1 MPDQAARLD
10 AVLQRFQ
17 EQAARAAELKKQIAN
32 LRGHARNADGSVT
45 VTVAPSGAVLGLQLS
60 PQAMRRS
67 HTALQQEIL
76 GAIRSATL
84 QAAAALDQTVEP
96 VLGER
101 AGQFREA
108 FNAHV
113 EPIGPSAPPPASSMP
128 APGRPQPDQA
138 QQPPQMPQPPQNT
151 RNRTRPPAVEDD
163 DFGGPILRRE

>member
-17 EQAARAAELKKQIAN
+17 EQAARAAELKDQIAN

-76 GAIRSATL
+76 GAIRSATQ
-84 QAAAALDQTVEP
+84 QAAAALNQTVEP

-101 AGQFREA
+101 AEQFREA

-113 EPIGPSAPPPASSMP
+113 EPLGPSAPPPASSLAGPGQPGQP
-128 APGRPQPDQA
+128 A
-138 QQPPQMPQPPQNT
+138 QPPQMPQPPQNA
-151 RNRTRPPAVEDD
+151 RNRANPRAVEDD

>member
-1 MPDQAARLD
+1 M
-10 AVLQRFQ
+10 LQRFQ
-17 EQAARAAELKKQIAN
+17 EQAARAAELKEQIAN

-76 GAIRSATL
+76 GAIRSATQ
-84 QAAAALDQTVEP
+84 QAAAALNQTVEP

-101 AGQFREA
+101 AEQFREA

-113 EPIGPSAPPPASSMP
+113 DPLGPSAPPTASTMA
-128 APGRPQPDQA
+128 APGQPA
-138 QQPPQMPQPPQNT
+138 APGPAQPPQTPQPT
-151 RNRTRPPAVEDD
+151 RNRTNPRAVEDD

>member
-17 EQAARAAELKKQIAN
+17 EQAARAAELKDQIAN

-76 GAIRSATL
+76 GAIRSATQ
-84 QAAAALDQTVEP
+84 QAAAALNQTVEP

-113 EPIGPSAPPPASSMP
+113 EPLGPSAPPPGRSLA
-128 APGRPQPDQA
+128 APGQPA
-138 QQPPQMPQPPQNT
+138 SPPQMPQPPQNT
-151 RNRTRPPAVEDD
+151 RNRTNPRAVEDD